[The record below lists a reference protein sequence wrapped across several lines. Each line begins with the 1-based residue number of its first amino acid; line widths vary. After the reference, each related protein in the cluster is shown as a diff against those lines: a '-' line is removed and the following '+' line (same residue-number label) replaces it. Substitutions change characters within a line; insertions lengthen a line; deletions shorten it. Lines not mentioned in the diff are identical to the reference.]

1 MITIKEYT
9 EEVVKAI
16 TKKLKLDSFQRL
28 DLLKEVRNLEN
39 YKTYRNKI
47 VSPTVKYNPNKNR
60 KSSTL
65 INLYSLIEVDR
76 KLVEDAVRISHL
88 DIDKFVINSREGEYV
103 DCRRMIMAVMR
114 IHLGYS
120 LTKVGKL
127 FNKDHSSIIH
137 NVRKHNDFMVTD
149 KVYSK
154 RFEKYLDCIKES
166 NPGFM

>member
-60 KSSTL
+60 KKSSH
-65 INLYSLIEVDR
+65 INMYSLIEVDR

-137 NVRKHNDFMVTD
+137 NIRKHNDFLVTD
-149 KVYSK
+149 KVYSR
-154 RFEKYLDCIKES
+154 RFQKYLDCVKES
-166 NPGFM
+166 SPVFM